1 MSRLRGIPFVVPL
14 IPAPFGAT
22 AHVRPRITIDSRPI
36 EMSDP
41 KPTHPRN
48 DGADLPASPFAE
60 FSLRERDAVP
70 VETTDERLVTARQL
84 LRATWPVSTDTFV
97 TGDLPLLLT
106 RAGQIDPRR

>member
-1 MSRLRGIPFVVPL
+1 
-14 IPAPFGAT
+14 
-22 AHVRPRITIDSRPI
+22 
-36 EMSDP
+36 MSDP

-48 DGADLPASPFAE
+48 
-60 FSLRERDAVP
+60 
-70 VETTDERLVTARQL
+70 ERLETARRL

>member
-1 MSRLRGIPFVVPL
+1 
-14 IPAPFGAT
+14 
-22 AHVRPRITIDSRPI
+22 
-36 EMSDP
+36 MSDP

-106 RAGQIDPRR
+106 RAGQIGPRR